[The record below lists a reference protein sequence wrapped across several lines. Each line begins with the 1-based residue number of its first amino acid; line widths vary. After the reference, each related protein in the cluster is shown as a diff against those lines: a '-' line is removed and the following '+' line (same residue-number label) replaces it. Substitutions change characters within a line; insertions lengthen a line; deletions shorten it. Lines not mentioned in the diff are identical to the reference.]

1 MGKNKS
7 QRTKNNTKPS
17 NSSRSA
23 ELLSKAMSNVVG
35 FSVPK
40 DCDYVQRL
48 SIGNLNDI
56 DIDQSFQL
64 VLKKMTKKDATTK
77 FKALQ
82 EFSQMCNES
91 SIEIVE
97 SILPFWPRHYL
108 ALSVDLEHRVREAAQ
123 LAHASLVKRA
133 GRNIAIYLK
142 RIAGV
147 WFTSQFDTYPLTASA
162 AMNSFNDTFP
172 DKKLNDAIIYCQ
184 NEILSYIRDNIIV
197 QTPQTMNTNKLLT
210 PEELETKYQ
219 RILICSLQSYSY
231 YHKRIPPQQIE
242 KTMHIHQQI
251 ISNTKFWKLSK
262 HENTLIKTAFFNVL
276 SSIINTATSLIN
288 DEKKRAMT
296 SIMNCL
302 DDSDPGIL
310 SAVWECIVIAI
321 DKINDWHNSVSTE
334 KLVLPKLWRVLKN
347 GGQGCAS
354 VVYPSLLPLLSQF
367 HKFNS
372 DDKKN
377 CYYNFFDNM
386 KIGFSQKT
394 VQMSRSEIFS
404 ITKSFVECFRY
415 TVLLNNDD
423 LDFCSGLLQN
433 QLMPLIESCMLEY
446 SKNKKIMFHEV
457 TQLVR
462 YWSKNRENKKYQSY
476 QKLVELFWIQLEKIF
491 FKLSDSTMNNN
502 DEIQISNIFH
512 AKIELLTSLQYTPV
526 QSRHGRHVQFAD
538 CDDFINRKEIVEI
551 ISNNNDEAFDNELV
565 QLVSKVCINFLNNIE
580 NENSR
585 KRIDYLNQ
593 LTLTFESEKLFIE
606 MTKGNESL
614 FEFYNKNLKNWLAE
628 KKFDSNSVVQLTF
641 MLYSYMTDYEKKMI
655 LDSLNDFDDD
665 NILSEALTVC
675 LVNKNRKDYQINNW
689 LKQQQV
695 TDYLIKVSKKICD
708 KNETEKSLDVG
719 LIILAFRSINSKVSV
734 NQEAIDGIASVFCE
748 KLNNHDELVDNPMVD
763 LVLQLLELTWTHQ
776 DCTSGS
782 LKLLRS
788 LFGLTL
794 HDNISLSV
802 KKKTRENWKSGLKKI
817 NKKLLSDKLLDFQS
831 ECISILFKKLY
842 SSSNANVDDMV
853 DIVFDFIESSC
864 YYDYYSAL
872 SMMIQF
878 NLSQK
883 HIFTEWIPQVADLIL
898 YGEILSGYFHLSNP
912 IRSLPVD
919 KPMTYIISEKEV
931 IPDKTESC
939 LQWALLNVKLLIKL
953 LVKLADH
960 HVAEDSSDKG
970 YLADLHHIINSILLI
985 VSLSDLYG
993 NHYKSAK
1000 NYDSI
1005 KKLNELLN
1013 VDCIELRKKVPKFIW
1028 GNVLNESKKVD
1039 DFWIE
1044 FGSIFNQFLRH
1055 YYLDDKHLLEIKL
1068 NSDGKLRKFLE
1079 LDNNL
1084 LTLAH
1089 HINAVVL
1096 ARNLVGGRQHDILCR
1111 DVLIKIIKRCQNNN
1125 FLLVNANSGID
1136 VDNVSWEDFYLPLE
1150 VIRLFTQFVK
1160 TAPTVMNSTLWDAV
1174 CVYLASWQFSVNKS
1188 KHNHHDLKVQCFI
1201 VAVSNMF
1208 CEVQSLMNRHE
1219 KNTIC
1224 ELPPTLLSEWN
1235 DVFAEDIHRGIVTT
1249 WMYYADLYNKKN
1261 DYLMPIVMLN
1271 YLGNAVKLLN
1281 GNLFFKTDSGNTSP
1295 EVTSNELIKFSFKL
1309 SSSSVPSLQLSSYF
1323 MLNRMI
1329 PKLVELDKNSMDKD
1343 NFDSKTL
1350 IISNFKDSLKSTQN
1364 IVDAM
1369 LSGLKLCDNISCTIQ
1384 SYTDSYTYT
1393 LAYLL
1398 VWANVLEICS
1408 HAHADLRYQYAEKL
1422 KDDFFPSL
1430 LNNIFR
1436 LMPAEILQETKS
1448 RLPIPHL
1455 SDIFK
1460 NPPVLNFNQ
1469 SLSDLKIDH
1478 IACWIYVNCLRFLPV
1493 AVRQWWSTLDPKAS
1507 SVVEKITMLYV
1518 TPILCQEELLKKRIE
1533 VPNMVIKVHPSA
1545 REVIAL
1551 YQMDDTRLELNMVL
1565 PVNYPLGPV
1574 SVEPGQYACG
1584 AANWKN
1590 CHMQL
1595 SIFLTH
1601 QNGSIWDGLMMWK
1614 KNLDKKFAG
1623 VEECYICFS
1632 IFHINTYQIPKLS
1645 CHTCRKKFH
1654 APCLYKWFSTSQKS
1668 TCPICRNIF

>member
-23 ELLSKAMSNVVG
+23 ELLAKTMPNVVG
-35 FSVPK
+35 FSVLK
-40 DCDYVQRL
+40 DSGDYVQGL
-48 SIGNLNDI
+48 SICNLNDT

-64 VLKKMTKKDATTK
+64 VFKKMTKKDATTK

-82 EFSQMCNES
+82 EFSQMCNQS
-91 SIEIVE
+91 SDKLVE
-97 SILPFWPRHYL
+97 SILPFWPKHYL
-108 ALSVDLEHRVREAAQ
+108 SLSVDLEHRVREAAQ

-172 DKKLNDAIIYCQ
+172 DKKLLDAIIYCQ
-184 NEILSYIRDNIIV
+184 EEILSYICDNIIV
-197 QTPQTMNTNKLLT
+197 KTPQAMNTSKLLT

-219 RILICSLQSYSY
+219 RILICSLLSYSY
-231 YHKRIPPQQIE
+231 YLKKIPYQEIE

-262 HENTLIKTAFFNVL
+262 HENSLIKTAFFNVL
-276 SSIINTATSLIN
+276 SSIINSATSLIN
-288 DEKKRAMT
+288 DEKKKTIT

-310 SAVWECIVIAI
+310 SAVWECIIIAI
-321 DKINDWHNSVSTE
+321 DKINDWHNSVSID

-367 HKFNS
+367 QIFNI

-377 CYYNFFDNM
+377 CYINFFDNM

-394 VQMSRSEIFS
+394 VQMSRSEIFA

-415 TVLLNNDD
+415 TVLLNNNDI
-423 LDFCSGLLQN
+423 DFCVGLLQN
-433 QLMPLIESCMLEY
+433 QLMPLIESCILEY
-446 SKNKKIMFHEV
+446 SKNKEIMFQEV

-462 YWSKNRENKKYQSY
+462 YWSKYRKDNEYQSY
-476 QKLVELFWIQLEKIF
+476 LKMIELFWIQLEQIF
-491 FKLSDSTMNNN
+491 LKLHDNMINN
-502 DEIQISNIFH
+502 DDIFY
-512 AKIELLTSLQYTPV
+512 AKIKLLTSLQYIPV
-526 QSRHGRHVQFAD
+526 QSRNNRHVQFVD
-538 CDDFINRKEIVEI
+538 CSDFVDKKETVKLVSNSDD
-551 ISNNNDEAFDNELV
+551 ATFDNELV
-565 QLVSKVCINFLNNIE
+565 QLVSKVCIDFLKNIE
-580 NENSR
+580 NEHSR
-585 KRIDYLNQ
+585 KRIVYLNQ
-593 LTLTFESEKLFIE
+593 LISSFESEKLFTE
-606 MTKGNESL
+606 LTNENESL
-614 FEFYNKNLKNWLAE
+614 IEFYHKNLKKWLLE
-628 KKFDSNSVVQLTF
+628 KKFDSNSVIQLTF
-641 MLYSYMTDYEKKMI
+641 MLYNYMTDYEKKML
-655 LDSLNDFDDD
+655 LDSLSDFDDD
-665 NILSEALTVC
+665 ILSEALT
-675 LVNKNRKDYQINNW
+675 LGLTEKNSKDCQINNW

-695 TDYLIKVSKKICD
+695 TDYLIKVSKKIVD
-708 KNETEKSLDVG
+708 NNEIDNSVNIG
-719 LIILAFRSINSKVSV
+719 LIILAFRSINSKISV
-734 NQEAIDGIASVFCE
+734 NQEAIDGVASVICE
-748 KLNNHDELVDNPMVD
+748 KLNNHNELVDNQIVD
-763 LVLQLLELTWTHQ
+763 LVLQLLELTWAHQ
-776 DCTSGS
+776 DCTIGS

-788 LFGLTL
+788 LFELTL
-794 HDNISLSV
+794 HDNLSLSV
-802 KKKTRENWKSGLKKI
+802 KEKTRDSWKFGLKKI
-817 NKKLLSDKLLDFQS
+817 NEKLSSNKLNDFQN
-831 ECISILFKKLY
+831 ECISKLFEKLY
-842 SSSNANVDDMV
+842 FSSNTIVDDMV
-853 DIVFDFIESSC
+853 DIVLDFIESSC
-864 YYDYYSAL
+864 CYDYYSAL
-872 SMMIQF
+872 SMIIQF

-883 HIFTEWIPQVADLIL
+883 HIFTKWIPQVADLIL
-898 YGEILSGYFHLSNP
+898 YGEILSGNFHLANP

-919 KPMTYIISEKEV
+919 KPMTYIIPEKEV
-931 IPDKTESC
+931 IPDKTEPC
-939 LQWALLNVKLLIKL
+939 LQWALLNVKLLNKL
-953 LVKLADH
+953 LVKLNDLIM
-960 HVAEDSSDKG
+960 VEDSGSKDC
-970 YLADLHHIINSILLI
+970 LADLHHIINSILLI
-985 VSLSDLYG
+985 VSLGDLYG

-1013 VDCIELRKKVPKFIW
+1013 TDCIELRKTVPKSIW
-1028 GNVLNESKKVD
+1028 GNVLNESRKVD

-1055 YYLDDKHLLEIKL
+1055 YYLDDNHLLEIKL
-1068 NSDGKLRKFLE
+1068 NGDCILRKYLE
-1079 LDNNL
+1079 LDDNL
-1084 LTLAH
+1084 LTLVH
-1089 HINAVVL
+1089 HMNAVVL
-1096 ARNLVGGRQHDILCR
+1096 ARNLIGGRQHDVLCR
-1111 DVLIKIIKRCQNNN
+1111 DVLIKIIKRYQNNN
-1125 FLLVNANSGID
+1125 FLLVNAETGVD

-1150 VIRLFTQFVK
+1150 VIRLFTEFVK
-1160 TAPTVMNSTLWDAV
+1160 SAPTVMNSTLWDAV
-1174 CVYLASWQFSVNKS
+1174 CVYLSSWQFSVNKS
-1188 KHNHHDLKVQCFI
+1188 KYHHHDLKVQCFI
-1201 VAVSNMF
+1201 IAVSNLF

-1219 KNTIC
+1219 KDTIS
-1224 ELPPTLLSEWN
+1224 ELPPTLLSEWI
-1235 DVFAEDIHRGIVTT
+1235 DVFADDIHRGIVTT

-1261 DYLMPIVMLN
+1261 DYLEPIVMLN
-1271 YLGNAVKLLN
+1271 HLGNAIKLLD
-1281 GNLFFKTDSGNTSP
+1281 GNLFFKKYNGNSSL
-1295 EVTSNELIKFSFKL
+1295 EVTSNKLIKFSFKL
-1309 SSSSVPSLQLSSYF
+1309 ALSSVPSLQLSSYF

-1329 PKLVELDKNSMDKD
+1329 PKLVKLDENSMDKD
-1343 NFDSKTL
+1343 NCDPKTL
-1350 IISNFKDSLKSTQN
+1350 IVSKFEDSLKNTQN

-1369 LSGLKLCDNISCTIQ
+1369 LSGFKLGDNISCTIQ
-1384 SYTDSYTYT
+1384 SYTDSHTYT

-1398 VWANVLEICS
+1398 IWANILKICG

-1422 KDDFFPSL
+1422 KDDLFPSL

-1436 LMPAEILQETKS
+1436 LMPAEVLQETKS
-1448 RLPIPHL
+1448 RLLIPHL

-1460 NPPVLNFNQ
+1460 NPPSLNFNQ
-1469 SLSDLKIDH
+1469 SLSDMKIDH
-1478 IACWIYVNCLRFLPV
+1478 IACWIYVNCLKFLPV
-1493 AVRQWWSTLDPKAS
+1493 AARQWWSTLDPKSS

-1518 TPILCQEELLKKRIE
+1518 TPILCQEELLNKRLTDIT
-1533 VPNMVIKVHPSA
+1533 NMMIKVHPSA

-1551 YQMDDTRLELNMVL
+1551 YQMDDTKLELNMTL

-1574 SVEPGQYACG
+1574 VVDPGRYADG

-1601 QNGSIWDGLMMWK
+1601 QNGSVWDGLMMWK